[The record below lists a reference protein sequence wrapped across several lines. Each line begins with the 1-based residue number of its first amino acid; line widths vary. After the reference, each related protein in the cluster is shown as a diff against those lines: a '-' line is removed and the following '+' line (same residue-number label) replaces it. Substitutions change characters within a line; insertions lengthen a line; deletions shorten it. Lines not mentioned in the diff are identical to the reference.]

1 MENTSQRRRSGALLA
16 GFLLMLLAVLS
27 NGLYF
32 LALPGQQALPWAGLF
47 LSLIAL
53 VLLLLGLKHV
63 FGQPHIYRG
72 KVLASILSIVSLLL
86 FAFGTMAFFGGRQI
100 PPVAGAPRVGE
111 KVPEFSLSD
120 SNGKPVSLS
129 QLLSEP
135 VAGGARPKG
144 VLLVFYRGY
153 W

>member
-1 MENTSQRRRSGALLA
+1 MA

-32 LALPGQQALPWAGLF
+32 LGLPGQRVLPWASLV

-53 VLLLLGLKHV
+53 ILVLVGLKNV

-72 KVLASILSIVSLLL
+72 RVFASILSIVSLLL
-86 FAFGTMAFFGGRQI
+86 FAFGALAFFGGRHI
-100 PPVAGAPRVGE
+100 PTAAGAPKVGD
-111 KVPEFSLSD
+111 KVPDFNLSD

>member
-1 MENTSQRRRSGALLA
+1 MENTNQRRRSGALLA

-32 LALPGQQALPWAGLF
+32 LALPGQQAFPWVGLF

-53 VLLLLGLKHV
+53 VLVAMGLKHV

-72 KVLASILSIVSLLL
+72 KVLSSILGIVSLLL
-86 FAFGTMAFFGGRQI
+86 FAFGLIAFYGGRHI
-100 PPVAGAPRVGE
+100 PPATGAPRVGE
-111 KVPEFSLSD
+111 KVPEFNLSD

-129 QLLSEP
+129 QLLSGP

>member
-1 MENTSQRRRSGALLA
+1 
-16 GFLLMLLAVLS
+16 MLLAVLS

-32 LALPGQQALPWAGLF
+32 LGLPGQQVFPWASLV

-53 VLLLLGLKHV
+53 ILVLVGLKNV

-72 KVLASILSIVSLLL
+72 KVFASILGIVSLLL
-86 FAFGTMAFFGGRQI
+86 FAFGTIAFLGGRHI
-100 PPVAGAPRVGE
+100 PAAADAPKVGD
-111 KVPEFSLSD
+111 KAPEFNLSD

-129 QLLSEP
+129 QLLSDP